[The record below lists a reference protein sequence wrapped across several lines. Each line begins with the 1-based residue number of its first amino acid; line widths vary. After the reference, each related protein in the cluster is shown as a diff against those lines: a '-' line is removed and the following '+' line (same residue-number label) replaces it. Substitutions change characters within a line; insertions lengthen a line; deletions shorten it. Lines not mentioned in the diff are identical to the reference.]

1 MITHDLL
8 NVSICTLEPLRV
20 VFRQCVFRNPHPN
33 INKQIQDTFKFL
45 RQWSACMRLNPAE
58 FVEVGIPR
66 IEDDRLISY
75 TCCLEYVLPSIDE
88 NADVSLGELP
98 GGRYAVLRV
107 EKNPTRMEQAIWLF
121 KTAYLLE
128 NHLQQDPRRPVYE
141 IFHEKELEYCVPV
154 LK

>member
-20 VFRQCVFRNPHPN
+20 VFRQCVFRNPHQN
-33 INKQIQDTFKFL
+33 SSKQIQETFKFL
-45 RQWSACMRLNPAE
+45 RQWSACMGLNPAE

-66 IEDDRLISY
+66 LENDRLAAY

-98 GGRYAVLRV
+98 GGLCAVLRV
-107 EKNPTRMEQAIWLF
+107 EKNPARIEQAIWQF
-121 KTAYLLE
+121 KTAYLPE
-128 NHLQQDPRRPVYE
+128 NHLKQDPHRPVYE
-141 IFHEKELEYCVPV
+141 IFHEKELEYCVP
-154 LK
+154 LIK